1 MHVTINGKEYPIHI
15 GLDCIDYLNRIYYIE
30 QNGVKI
36 SQGINLAL
44 TELYMQNPVA
54 LLHMIKAGT
63 ITEQT
68 GPGTKEIKDFLE
80 TEADYEV
87 LFEDFLEALRTAHAT
102 RRMVQTVETQMQE
115 ATRKLPGSRRKK
127 SASTKSS

>member
-1 MHVTINGKEYPIHI
+1 MNVTINGKEYPIHI

-36 SQGINLAL
+36 AQGINLAL

-63 ITEQT
+63 ITEQSQPAT
-68 GPGTKEIKDFLE
+68 QDIKDFLE
-80 TEADYEV
+80 TDADYEV
-87 LFEDFLEALRTAHAT
+87 LFEDFLGALRTAHAT
-102 RRMVQTVETQMQE
+102 SRMVQTVEAQMQE
-115 ATRKLPGSRRKK
+115 ATKKLPSSRRKK
-127 SASTKSS
+127 